1 MADTAA
7 VHIAKNQFP
16 SFVADISEHHNQLLE
31 QRSMLQ
37 KLYSLQLQSKCRAQ
51 LSTTLDAE
59 NQRQTKTF
67 AAPRFVPFLKRNVLL
82 DGCNSLGVTCYFRQQ
97 YLTLSRALL
106 EWLHEIQWPIEA
118 SEPDTVGIT
127 WLEMVASFCNA
138 WTGILFRVKRTGPDN
153 NLYVQAIADH
163 DENSSP

>member
-1 MADTAA
+1 MIFGDSSAALAAVARCQSAGAREVLGMTPECDLVQRLWPTMPHSIRKFHKIKAHADPTKTQDLLDCYFQLGYLVADSAA

-16 SFVADISEHHNQLLE
+16 SSVADISEHHNQLLE

-67 AAPRFVPFLKRNVLL
+67 AAPRFVRF
-82 DGCNSLGVTCYFRQQ
+82 
-97 YLTLSRALL
+97 
-106 EWLHEIQWPIEA
+106 
-118 SEPDTVGIT
+118 
-127 WLEMVASFCNA
+127 
-138 WTGILFRVKRTGPDN
+138 
-153 NLYVQAIADH
+153 
-163 DENSSP
+163 